1 MVVKLKTPKTNSKGE
16 LCRWAVKSHRDNR
29 ILACFPT
36 EAEAIKHLKRIQFF
50 KHIKEDV
57 LIKLKDEI
65 LNEVFSKE
73 EQIDITTNI
82 QVLWNKVQKYVLVK
96 YCKER
101 GIQTNDV
108 QEIMKLGK
116 RFAETFP
123 TKGHKN
129 VKKVDEEI
137 TKLGFDIRNA
147 SQENIDKIGEYIYTE
162 FFKGE

>member
-1 MVVKLKTPKTNSKGE
+1 
-16 LCRWAVKSHRDNR
+16 
-29 ILACFPT
+29 
-36 EAEAIKHLKRIQFF
+36 
-50 KHIKEDV
+50 
-57 LIKLKDEI
+57 
-65 LNEVFSKE
+65 
-73 EQIDITTNI
+73 
-82 QVLWNKVQKYVLVK
+82 LVK